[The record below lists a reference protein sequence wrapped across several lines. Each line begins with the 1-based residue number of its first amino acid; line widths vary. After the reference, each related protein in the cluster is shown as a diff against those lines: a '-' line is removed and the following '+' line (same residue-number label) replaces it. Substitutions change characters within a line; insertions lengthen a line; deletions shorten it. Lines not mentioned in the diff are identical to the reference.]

1 VEISFDPVKRDETLS
16 ERGLDFA
23 DAGKVFDGRTK
34 TAVDDPFDYGEVRY
48 VTYGWM
54 DVDAVAVVWTERDGG
69 MRVISMRRMHQWE
82 IRHVGL
88 D

>member
-1 VEISFDPVKRDETLS
+1 MEISFDPVKRDETLR

-23 DAGKVFDGRTK
+23 DAGSVFEGRSK
-34 TAVDDPFDYGEVRY
+34 TAVDDRFDYGEVRY

-54 DVDAVAVVWTERDGG
+54 GEAAVAVVWTERENG